1 MVDKISTNK
10 KKIQIILKKKYNNE
24 IYKSHNYE

>member
-24 IYKSHNYE
+24 IYKSYNYE